1 MDLPLQA
8 DVYCIDGHAG
18 KTVGVILTPKN
29 DQITAI
35 VILQDGLFGGK
46 VIVSLD
52 YVGETTPNQVRLR
65 LTRKELSEQA
75 VFAETNVLE
84 VPATYP
90 FFSTSA
96 SYPVGSVYWDQKHTE
111 DEPLEIAKT
120 VPDGDITLEHG
131 DAVEATDGQAGRID
145 DFLMD
150 PKTSRISHLVMR
162 EGHLW
167 GARDVTIPVAYIER
181 LENHTV
187 YLNLSKDQIAAL
199 PEDRR

>member
-18 KTVGVILTPKN
+18 KTVGVILTPEH

-35 VILQDGLFGGK
+35 VVLEDGLFGGK
-46 VIVSLD
+46 VIVNLD
-52 YVGETTPNQVRLR
+52 YVGETTPNQVHLR
-65 LTRKELSEQA
+65 LTRKELSQQTL
-75 VFAETNVLE
+75 FAETNVLE
-84 VPATYP
+84 VPASYP
-90 FFSTSA
+90 FFATSA
-96 SYPVGSVYWDQKHTE
+96 SYPVGSVYWDQQRVE
-111 DEPLEIAKT
+111 NEALEIDKT